1 MASQI
6 DNEDLGMKKS
16 IGSHILR
23 PKHETIFIN
32 GVMSY
37 GESQRAWNTIKLKHE
52 ILKEFTQLYE
62 RRMKFRYKIVMH
74 RSYED
79 LKKAVKELEKKGEVI
94 PILMWFYQ
102 QN

>member
-1 MASQI
+1 MVSQI
-6 DNEDLGMKKS
+6 DNENLNIKNS
-16 IGSHILR
+16 IGSHVLR

-37 GESQRAWNTIKLKHE
+37 GESQRAWNTIKLKHD

-62 RRMKFRYKIVMH
+62 RRMKFRYKIVMY

-79 LKKAVKELEKKGEVI
+79 LKKAVKGLEKKAEVI

-102 QN
+102 QS